1 MGIYISG
8 LWLPKMPDHF
18 EQGEEVPYIDIR
30 IFASGHAVISKGE
43 RPYFDEFKAIEVAPH
58 GRLGDLDALR
68 AEFPMPSNW
77 NNANEVL
84 CHITGIWAEID
95 AAPTI
100 IPADVADKDGAE

>member
-1 MGIYISG
+1 MSLYIPG
-8 LWLPKMPDHF
+8 LAAPKDGCKSCMFDVYGQCLIKANLDKPWEVTHSCPLI
-18 EQGEEVPYIDIR
+18 EVP
-30 IFASGHAVISKGE
+30 
-43 RPYFDEFKAIEVAPH
+43 PH
-58 GRLGDLDALR
+58 GRVGDPDALR

-100 IPADVADKDGAE
+100 IPADGADKEEPCS

>member
-1 MGIYISG
+1 MSIYIPGMDMPTSCLKCPFCDDDFDDNYFG
-8 LWLPKMPDHF
+8 LCCLLTGTRFDGDERLNDCPLI
-18 EQGEEVPYIDIR
+18 EVP
-30 IFASGHAVISKGE
+30 
-43 RPYFDEFKAIEVAPH
+43 PH